1 MMNSV
6 EIGQKYLG
14 GLMGDPLSAPTH
26 CGYFK
31 HEEGEGHTLSR
42 EQEGRK
48 VAGRKASYGIFSES
62 KGKSFQ
68 PLQAAAAKRTD
79 GMAFSQKKSG
89 PSLSP

>member
-1 MMNSV
+1 MLLLLSS
-6 EIGQKYLG
+6 
-14 GLMGDPLSAPTH
+14 LMGDPLSAPTH

-68 PLQAAAAKRTD
+68 PHQAAAASEED
-79 GMAFSQKKSG
+79 GRNGLFSKEVRPLPLPLMEAS
-89 PSLSP
+89 